1 MFTEAFRG
9 VIDETTVNGVSVED
23 SRARVS
29 YDFFLDVEKNN
40 TTHRWINK
48 YAGTWNEGA
57 RIFDSDIIVYRYA
70 DLLMFDAEIKNDQN
84 QKDAAVDALNQVAQ
98 RAYGRA
104 NFYPKT
110 LTKQEVDAAIL
121 REREKEFCAEG
132 KLWWDFIRL
141 GVVFDEVPSLVGRE
155 NEKNILLWPISNT
168 AMNKNPNLTQTEIG
182 TIE

>member
-1 MFTEAFRG
+1 MR
-9 VIDETTVNGVSVED
+9 S
-23 SRARVS
+23 VS

-48 YAGTWNEGA
+48 YAGTWTEGA

-84 QKDAAVDALNQVAQ
+84 QKDAAVDAINQVAQ
-98 RAYGRA
+98 RAYGRT

-110 LTKQEVDAAIL
+110 LSKEEVDAVLL

-132 KLWWDFIRL
+132 QT
-141 GVVFDEVPSLVGRE
+141 LVGFYSSRRGLQRGAESCRPGERE
-155 NEKNILLWPISNT
+155 EHSAVADQQYGDEQEPEPDSE
-168 AMNKNPNLTQTEIG
+168 PR
-182 TIE
+182 